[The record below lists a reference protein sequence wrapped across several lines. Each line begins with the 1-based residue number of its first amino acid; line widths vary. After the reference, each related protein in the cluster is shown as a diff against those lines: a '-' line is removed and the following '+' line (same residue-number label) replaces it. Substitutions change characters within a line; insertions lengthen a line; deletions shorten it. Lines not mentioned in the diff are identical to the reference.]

1 MKDLQAVKYYSAME
15 AANKVVSQWLEAKP
29 DNKELNAVA
38 DALLQSVFY
47 TNQLEM
53 DYKSVGYAVKDAKRI
68 SNQLRAELD
77 KKPSEAEVKFMQ
89 MTDGDENDAINAVL

>member
-29 DNKELNAVA
+29 DNKELNLVA

-47 TNQLEM
+47 TNQLEL
-53 DYKSVGYAVKDAKRI
+53 DYKSVGYAVRDAKRI
-68 SNQLRAELD
+68 ANNLKAKLD
-77 KKPSEAEVKFMQ
+77 EKPSEVELKFMQ